1 MNRIAFSFLLHAGEG
16 HESHSFIGEFL
27 HKHLGGFG
35 LFLEEVVFH
44 GILDTLKLVIFLF
57 LTYLLM
63 EFIEHKASDSTRS
76 LMQRAGSFGPLLG
89 GALGG
94 VPQCGFSAVASN
106 LYTGRVITL
115 GTLLAV
121 FLSTSDEMLPIML
134 AGEVNIGKAMLIV
147 VYKIIVGVLVGFGA
161 DLVLKLLHVKRE
173 EIDIDE
179 ICENDDCHCER
190 GIFMSALH
198 HTLTVSL
205 FILAVTLGINSLV
218 FFIGEEGLGAIM
230 IDIPIL
236 SHLICA
242 LIGLIPN
249 CASSVAL
256 TQLAVSGIIST
267 GSMIS
272 GLLSGSGVGLLVL
285 FRMNKR
291 PRENFVILGILV
303 LVGVVFGAVAEL
315 IPFLA
320 L

>member
-1 MNRIAFSFLLHAGEG
+1 MNENGFSFLLHIDEG
-16 HESHSFIGEFL
+16 HEAHSFIGEFL
-27 HKHLGGFG
+27 TKHLGAFG
-35 LFLEEVVFH
+35 SFLDEVVLH
-44 GILDTLKLVIFLF
+44 GILDTLKLVLFLF
-57 LTYLLM
+57 LAYLLM
-63 EFIEHKASDSTRS
+63 EFIEHKASEGTRK

-89 GALGG
+89 GALGA
-94 VPQCGFSAVASN
+94 VPQCGFSAIASN

-134 AGEVNIGKAMLIV
+134 AGEVDIGTAMLIV
-147 VYKIIVGVLVGFGA
+147 VYKICVGVLIGLA
-161 DLVLKLLHVKRE
+161 IDLSLRLFKVKRE
-173 EIDIDE
+173 EIEIDE
-179 ICENDDCHCER
+179 ICDNDDCHCER

-198 HTLTVSL
+198 HTATVSL
-205 FILAVTLGINSLV
+205 FILAVTIGINTII
-218 FFIGEEGLGAIM
+218 FFIGEDGLGSIM

-236 SHLICA
+236 SHLIA
-242 LIGLIPN
+242 AIVGLIPN

-267 GSMIS
+267 GTMIS

-291 PRENFVILGILV
+291 SRENIIIVGMLVIC
-303 LVGVVFGAVAEL
+303 GVVFGALADF

>member
-27 HKHLGGFG
+27 HEHLGGFG
-35 LFLEEVVFH
+35 LFLEEVVLH

-63 EFIEHKASDSTRS
+63 EFIEHKASDRTRS

-161 DLVLKLLHVKRE
+161 DLVLKLLHIKRD

-303 LVGVVFGAVAEL
+303 LVGVVFGAVADL